1 MPRVR
6 ISKSKQAPPICL
18 VTGSTE
24 GVGYERV
31 DFVFVVG
38 PEGRDDRDV
47 SSHIVPKELLKPT
60 TGHVDWTT
68 LSLPFTGEGLGL
80 LRSRRKARRLLYAAV
95 PALAL
100 AAIGAVALIA
110 SLLGMTDTAR
120 AIALACGAPFAAA
133 SLGLALYL
141 RLVPHHG
148 VPRVVKNHLRDIE
161 LDVPNELAAAMIGA
175 EQVEEKA
182 ERNDRLGK
190 LAKKKR
196 PRVASDRG

>member
-1 MPRVR
+1 MPRIR
-6 ISKSKQAPPICL
+6 ISKSKQAPPICV

-68 LSLPFTGEGLGL
+68 LSLPFTAEGFRLH
-80 LRSRRKARRLLYAAV
+80 RSRRNTRRLLYVAV
-95 PALAL
+95 PALGAL
-100 AAIGAVALIA
+100 AIGAVALIA
-110 SLLGMTDTAR
+110 STLGISDATR
-120 AIALACGAPFAAA
+120 PIALACGAPFAAA

-161 LDVPNELAAAMIGA
+161 LDVPSELAATTIGA
-175 EQVEEKA
+175 EQADAKA
-182 ERNDRLGK
+182 ERNERLGK
-190 LAKKKR
+190 LGKKKR
-196 PRVASDRG
+196 VAPGGV